1 MQCWWHKS
9 IKRNK
14 GIHSIIVYNS
24 QGFNTFMVF
33 SENVFFA
40 IMLLVAYFLGS
51 VPFGYIIGMVVYKK
65 NLQKLG
71 SGNVGATN
79 VWRVIGPAP
88 AVATFLLDS
97 LKAGVLVLLC
107 NKVLH
112 FSGFEAAMVGLMAVI
127 GHCYSYL
134 LHFKG
139 GKGVATAFGALLFL
153 SPFVGALS
161 MAIWLVVFFI
171 SRVSSLAALTA
182 WLVAPILFYYFAMGG
197 GDGFGKKS
205 FVVMVLLSLL
215 ITIRHQKNIIALLRG
230 REQAF

>member
-1 MQCWWHKS
+1 M
-9 IKRNK
+9 
-14 GIHSIIVYNS
+14 
-24 QGFNTFMVF
+24 FF

-40 IMLLVAYFLGS
+40 IMLLLAYFLGS
-51 VPFGYIIGMVVYKK
+51 VPFGYIIGMVFYKK

-79 VWRVIGPAP
+79 VWRVIGPVP

-97 LKAGVLVLLC
+97 LKAGILILLC
-107 NKVLH
+107 SEVLH
-112 FSGFEAAMVGLMAVI
+112 FSGFESAAVGLMAVV

-153 SPFVGALS
+153 SPFVGVVS
-161 MAIWLVVFFI
+161 MGIWLVVFFV

-197 GDGFGKKS
+197 NDGFGKKS
-205 FVVMVLLSLL
+205 FAVMILLSLL
-215 ITIRHQKNIIALLRG
+215 IYIRHQKNIVALARG